1 MSRWIAL
8 GLLVLLATLQLKLWV
23 SGGMRDVWRLQ
34 QEVLVQT
41 HRAEERKQRNDVLT
55 AEVLDLKTGQEA
67 IEERARAELGMVGSG
82 ETFYQLIEAPTA
94 ATAQSAEVAQNLK

>member
-1 MSRWIAL
+1 
-8 GLLVLLATLQLKLWV
+8 
-23 SGGMRDVWRLQ
+23 MREVWRLQ
-34 QEVLVQT
+34 QEVEAQSE
-41 HRAEERKQRNDVLT
+41 RANDRKQRNDVLT

-94 ATAQSAEVAQNLK
+94 ANSQSAEVAQNLK